1 MKGKPIYDC
10 HQKRRDE
17 VKDQI
22 LNWIYLNQHQTPLEI
37 ITGNSE
43 GMRGIVKGVCK
54 ENGILI
60 RESWINGGVLIIDRV

>member
-1 MKGKPIYDC
+1 MKGTPIYDC

-17 VKDQI
+17 VKEEI
-22 LNWIYLNQHQTPLEI
+22 LNWIYLNQHRTPLEI

-43 GMRGIVKGVCK
+43 GMKGIVKGVCK

-60 RESWINGGVLIIDRV
+60 RESWINGGVLIIDKV

>member
-10 HQKRRDE
+10 HQRRRDE

-22 LNWIYLNQHQTPLEI
+22 LNWIYLNQHRTPLEI

-43 GMRGIVKGVCK
+43 GMKEVVKGVCK
-54 ENGILI
+54 ENQISV
-60 RESWINGGVLIIDRV
+60 RESWINGGILIIDKV

>member
-1 MKGKPIYDC
+1 MKGTPIYDC

-22 LNWIYLNQHQTPLEI
+22 LNWIYLNQHRTPLEI

-43 GMRGIVKGVCK
+43 GMKSIVKGVCK
-54 ENGILI
+54 ENQISV
-60 RESWINGGVLIIDRV
+60 RESWINGGILIIDKV

>member
-1 MKGKPIYDC
+1 MIYDC

-17 VKDQI
+17 VRDEL
-22 LNWIYLNQHQTPLEI
+22 LNWIYLNQQRTPLEI

-43 GMRGIVKGVCK
+43 GMKGVVKEVCK